1 MRSIRREITWICCRA
16 MLAAGLAER
25 PDRAEEGVV
34 EKEPR
39 PIAPRN
45 SRLFTLAFVVA
56 TTTAGAARAQRD
68 RAELPDESA
77 IRAAQLL
84 ELDFQTERID
94 RQRGRTDR
102 REQFESALR
111 SRVDRL
117 DRKYGL
123 SEGQRKKLLLTGRV
137 EIKRHLDRAEELER
151 KLSLVRSDAE
161 DYMKVLEEINTLDRT
176 KSHDLF
182 DEGTLFAKVLGNTL
196 TKEQTLR
203 YQAIEQR
210 IAAERHQAALKW
222 VLATWDEMLGLS
234 AHQRERLQRLLSQ
247 STRPPRRFGA
257 EDYFGVLWQVSQ
269 LPEPVLKPIFREDQ
283 WAKLTP
289 QLAEARRREPMLK
302 REGYVPDRDVLVGP
316 SPADAPATSEKKQG

>member
-1 MRSIRREITWICCRA
+1 MKITYS
-16 MLAAGLAER
+16 
-25 PDRAEEGVV
+25 
-34 EKEPR
+34 K
-39 PIAPRN
+39 N
-45 SRLFTLAFVVA
+45 SRLLTVAFVVA

-68 RAELPDESA
+68 RAELPDEAA
-77 IRAAQLL
+77 IRAVQLL

-102 REQFESALR
+102 REQFESAVR
-111 SRVDRL
+111 SRVERL

-123 SEGQRKKLLLTGRV
+123 SEGQRKKLLLAGRV

-151 KLSLVRSDAE
+151 KLSLVRSDADE
-161 DYMKVLEEINTLDRT
+161 YIKVLEELSTLNRV
-176 KSHDLF
+176 KSRELF
-182 DEGTLFAKVLGNTL
+182 DEGTLFAKVLANTL

-210 IAAERHQAALKW
+210 IAAEHHQAALKW

-234 AHQRERLQRLLSQ
+234 AHQRERLQALLNQ

-257 EDYFGVLWQVSQ
+257 EDYSGVLWQVSQ

-283 WAKLTP
+283 WAKLMP
-289 QLAEARRREPMLK
+289 QLAEARRMEPMLK
-302 REGYVPDRDVLVGP
+302 REGYVPDRDVVVGP
-316 SPADAPATSEKKQG
+316 SPADAPPKSEKKQG

>member
-1 MRSIRREITWICCRA
+1 M
-16 MLAAGLAER
+16 
-25 PDRAEEGVV
+25 
-34 EKEPR
+34 K
-39 PIAPRN
+39 IAYGKN
-45 SRLFTLAFVVA
+45 SRLLTVAFVVA
-56 TTTAGAARAQRD
+56 TTTTGAAHAQRD
-68 RAELPDESA
+68 RAELLDEAA

-111 SRVDRL
+111 SRVERL

-123 SEGQRKKLLLTGRV
+123 SEGQRKKLLLAGRV

-161 DYMKVLEEINTLDRT
+161 EYMKVLEEINTLDRV
-176 KSHDLF
+176 KSRELF

-196 TKEQTLR
+196 TKAQTLR

-210 IAAERHQAALKW
+210 IAAEHHQAALKW

-234 AHQRERLQRLLSQ
+234 PHQRERLQGLLNQ

-269 LPEPVLKPIFREDQ
+269 LPEPVLKPLFREDQ

-289 QLAEARRREPMLK
+289 QLAEARRKEPMLK